1 MTGPA
6 LLRIPKN
13 ATEEVRIELSEFKGH
28 QLLNAR
34 VWWTPDDGTTW
45 NPSKRGFALHVDA
58 LPELLAGLT
67 ALEAEAE
74 RRGWLEDSAEPRP
87 RRRRGKNRGTTTKA
101 QSRPQV
107 NSYTTTSEGE
117 REKPRV

>member
-6 LLRIPKN
+6 LVRIPKN
-13 ATEEVRIELSEFKGH
+13 ATEEVRVELSEYKGH

-34 VWWTPDDGTTW
+34 VWWTPDDGKTW

-87 RRRRGKNRGTTTKA
+87 RRRRGRNRGTTIEVR
-101 QSRPQV
+101 SRSKG
-107 NSYTTTSEGE
+107 NSYTSVSGGE
-117 REKPRV
+117 RETPRV